1 MCRSDH
7 IAPFQKSHLD
17 HDQQR
22 PTTSSRDILT
32 MDFWRKIMMP
42 TPVTRKRD
50 PSPPMTPEARL
61 ERYKRGWAAVKVLQA
76 SSLPLLRASSPRVT
90 LSFPILLYRYLT
102 LEILDGSLQSPCNPT
117 HISLPTSTHLPHS
130 HSIASSP

>member
-1 MCRSDH
+1 MEICYDLLSRGSLGVLKFGSKRADH

-42 TPVTRKRD
+42 SPVSRKRD

-61 ERYKRGWAAVKVLQA
+61 ERYKRGWSAVQVLPAA
-76 SSLPLLRASSPRVT
+76 SSLRHCFLAPRH
-90 LSFPILLYRYLT
+90 P
-102 LEILDGSLQSPCNPT
+102 P
-117 HISLPTSTHLPHS
+117 
-130 HSIASSP
+130 